1 VTADPTILGVA
12 SRYPRPQWRSSLEAI
27 ALGPFVPGVHEED
40 ALTEAA
46 DKERTLHDG
55 LQPASV
61 QLRRRARE
69 DDHAPLGAGELSH
82 PGVAHRKRV

>member
-1 VTADPTILGVA
+1 VA
-12 SRYPRPQWRSSLEAI
+12 IRLEVI
-27 ALGPFVPGVHEED
+27 ALGPFVPSVHEED

-46 DKERTLHDG
+46 GQERVLHDG

-61 QLRRRARE
+61 QLRRAGE
-69 DDHAPLGAGELSH
+69 DDRAPLAAGELSH